1 MHLQDSKL
9 QTLGYAIL
17 HSKIVLTVLLDN
29 SGKKITRK
37 GLQMP
42 SFNFHNIDHNPCGH
56 QKKNNKTYIVICQ
69 P

>member
-1 MHLQDSKL
+1 VHLQDSKL

-42 SFNFHNIDHNPCGH
+42 SFNFHNIEQLG
-56 QKKNNKTYIVICQ
+56 
-69 P
+69 